1 MKFLKNLAA
10 CVSCASVALL
20 MQSCGDDTA
29 SSPVYALSSSSVQ
42 ESSSCH
48 SGLDP
53 ESSSSVPESSA
64 QESSSSVENLSS
76 SSGRTDVV

>member
-29 SSPVYALSSSSVQ
+29 SSPVYALSSSSAQ

-53 ESSSSVPESSA
+53 ESQAEI
-64 QESSSSVENLSS
+64 L
-76 SSGRTDVV
+76 RC